1 MSRKLEILRLGAE
14 KSNEGSFDPEGFARS
29 IICASHGIPD
39 LASDPGLPSWPA
51 VPQKH
56 HSLGLLY
63 RAALT
68 SSLRC
73 PGLGLWC
80 CSVGL
85 TNCEFCGIGNLVSDT
100 QLPGETSCLSQASHT
115 WYSVGLLGQPGI
127 YLGCLRRGL
136 RCCEELTSC
145 QFEASQT
152 WPPVL
157 GCQVNKLSFL
167 STLVSWIWLA
177 GSPALWPG
185 HPKLGLRCWSAR

>member
-1 MSRKLEILRLGAE
+1 MHPMAFQTWPQTLGCQVDQL
-14 KSNEGSFDPEGFARS
+14 SLRS
-29 IICASHGIPD
+29 ITV
-39 LASDPGLPSWPA
+39 L
-51 VPQKH
+51 
-56 HSLGLLY
+56 LLY

-115 WYSVGLLGQPGI
+115 WCSVGLLSQPGS

-145 QFEASQT
+145 PFEVSQT

-177 GSPALWPG
+177 GSPAL
-185 HPKLGLRCWSAR
+185 